1 VNIVFI
7 KKLFEPHLSLMLPI
21 DISGKCG
28 LNHCPSFVVCVCV
41 W

>member
-1 VNIVFI
+1 
-7 KKLFEPHLSLMLPI
+7 MLPI

-41 W
+41 CVCVW